1 MHATSG
7 EGDKNDF
14 PVGTVIGSVVA
25 VLGVGSVVVGF
36 LVHYRRGHASARFL
50 SSLESRSDDDDTF
63 VATTNVVQG
72 GIEMTTTTTTTT
84 LSQPAIATAIALRV
98 ETNDNAHT
106 VACE

>member
-72 GIEMTTTTTTTT
+72 GIEMTTTTTT

-98 ETNDNAHT
+98 ETNDNAPT